1 MGRAYQG
8 AFEAVIAIVV
18 AAGLGAFADS
28 RLGTSPWLLIAGVV
42 LGFGAFVLRLVRM
55 LEWMNQTGD
64 APVPPE
70 EDGGARRQSRRQ
82 DGRQD

>member
-18 AAGLGAFADS
+18 AGGLGAFADA
-28 RLGTSPWLLIAGVV
+28 RLGTSPWLLILGVV

-64 APVPPE
+64 APMPPE
-70 EDGGARRQSRRQ
+70 EAGGAARRESERGER
-82 DGRQD
+82 